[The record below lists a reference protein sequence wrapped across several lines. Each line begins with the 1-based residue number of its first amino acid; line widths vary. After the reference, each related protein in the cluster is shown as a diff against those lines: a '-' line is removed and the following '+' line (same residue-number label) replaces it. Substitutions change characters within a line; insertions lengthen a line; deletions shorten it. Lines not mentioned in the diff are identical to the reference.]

1 LSVQI
6 QETGRRRP
14 SINVTPLIDVLFLL
28 LTFFL
33 VTTTFIEQ
41 SALKVELPKMSHAD
55 KVQQERRYILEV
67 ASDGRMRYDGEP
79 MDRATLRARLLGSAD
94 EINSGGGV
102 MLRADQL
109 VSHGEVV
116 AVLDLMKEAGVRRFV
131 IATAGQD

>member
-1 LSVQI
+1 MQI

-14 SINVTPLIDVLFLL
+14 SINITPLIDVLFLL

-55 KVQQERRYILEV
+55 KVQQERRFILEV
-67 ASDGRMRYDGEP
+67 APDGRMRYDGEP
-79 MDRATLRARLLGSAD
+79 MDQETLRARLLGAAD
-94 EINSGGGV
+94 EINAGGGV

-116 AVLDLMKEAGVRRFV
+116 AILDLIKEAGVRRFV
-131 IATAGQD
+131 IATAGQN

>member
-1 LSVQI
+1 MQI

-14 SINVTPLIDVLFLL
+14 SINITPLIDVLFLL

-55 KVQQERRYILEV
+55 KVQQERRFVLEV
-67 ASDGRMRYDGEP
+67 APDGRMRYDGEP
-79 MDRATLRARLLGSAD
+79 MDQETLRARLLGSAD

-116 AVLDLMKEAGVRRFV
+116 AILDLIKEAGVRRFV
-131 IATAGQD
+131 IATAGQN

>member
-14 SINVTPLIDVLFLL
+14 SINITPLIDVLFLL

-55 KVQQERRYILEV
+55 KVQQERRFVLEV
-67 ASDGRMRYDGEP
+67 APDGRMRYDGEP
-79 MDRATLRARLLGSAD
+79 MDKETLRSRLLGAAD
-94 EINSGGGV
+94 EINAGGGV

-116 AVLDLMKEAGVRRFV
+116 AVLDLIKEAGVRRFV
-131 IATAGQD
+131 IATSGQN